1 MSAGPSD
8 PPVRSLEQLLERQAQ
23 AALEVGRAGK
33 SCWNGRVERLP
44 RPGDPRNV
52 LGMADWD
59 GTLRYSETRVLRP
72 LRQMFARG
80 GRRLTALA
88 LATYKEALL
97 TVFHENNHLL
107 APCDQEHRDG
117 RAGWDWS
124 TMLLEE
130 GVTETYSRRRLEEF
144 TTLMGLEAIAPGI
157 AAAQIPAAYPQYVP
171 AVEAVVAWVAGQTE
185 TTVDDVLRQLNA
197 ETAAGK
203 YRRLVT
209 LAIGGRARR
218 MDPDRLTACRKELER
233 TLRRVL
239 GKARLFPMSRSQA
252 FDELSGWLGSEA
264 VEVLEEQL
272 AAIDGVYRSPHPL
285 PPTRLPHRPG
295 RGPVHRSP
303 APAIPTRR
311 AAIRERPS
319 SGLSV

>member
-1 MSAGPSD
+1 
-8 PPVRSLEQLLERQAQ
+8 
-23 AALEVGRAGK
+23 
-33 SCWNGRVERLP
+33 
-44 RPGDPRNV
+44 
-52 LGMADWD
+52 
-59 GTLRYSETRVLRP
+59 
-72 LRQMFARG
+72 
-80 GRRLTALA
+80 
-88 LATYKEALL
+88 
-97 TVFHENNHLL
+97 
-107 APCDQEHRDG
+107 
-117 RAGWDWS
+117 
-124 TMLLEE
+124 MLLEE
-130 GVTETYSRRRLEEF
+130 GVTESYSRRRLEEF
-144 TTLMGLEAIAPGI
+144 TSLMGLEAIAPGV
-157 AAAQIPAAYPQYVP
+157 AAAQIPVAYPQYVP

-239 GKARLFPMSRSQA
+239 GKARLFPMSRSQT
-252 FDELSGWLGSEA
+252 FDELSTWLGSEA
-264 VEVLEEQL
+264 VEVLEERL

-285 PPTRLPHRPG
+285 APTRLPHRPA
-295 RGPVHRSP
+295 RGPVHRSL

-311 AAIRERPS
+311 AAIRDRPS